1 MFSTLKEII
10 PGPFAIPL
18 YTETYGDPQA
28 RLSLVC
34 IHGGLQSLRCFRRQ
48 YAALA
53 EHAYVIAFDLPYHG
67 QSGPV
72 PAHVQPSPALWAQ
85 SVRAVLTHLQRE
97 EAPLFILAW
106 SFGGLVAQH
115 YLCTYGQ
122 KDVSGLILVDSLFG
136 GASTFQPF
144 QSPLA
149 AQVTATMMT
158 TSVSL
163 PERVR
168 AFEHFVRMLTL
179 RPLPPEEADA
189 QYGSNAKAFLRSLA
203 TTTSWMAELPSD
215 QQDFLCRLQMP
226 VLLLQGKDD
235 ALVAPTY
242 TRQIAHCIKRAQV
255 LEYEDCGHSPFLE
268 QPLRFNQDVVAF
280 LHEHATKGGAYH
292 VVAQR
297 SPQVQAEERARAS
310 VADAASRVSR
320 VGNTKEE
327 TVMGASIPKREREAS

>member
-1 MFSTLKEII
+1 MFPTLKEMI
-10 PGPFAIPL
+10 PGPFAIPF

-28 RLSLVC
+28 RQTVVC

-48 YAALA
+48 YAALS
-53 EHAYVIAFDLPYHG
+53 EHASVIALDLPYHG

-72 PAHVQPSPALWAQ
+72 PAHVQPSPTLWAQ
-85 SVRAVLTHLQRE
+85 SVRAVLTHLKRE

-122 KDVSGLILVDSLFG
+122 QNIRGLILVASLFG

-149 AQVTATMMT
+149 AQVVATMMT

-179 RPLPPEEADA
+179 RPLPPDEADA
-189 QYGSNAKAFLRSLA
+189 QYGTNAKAFLRSLA
-203 TTTSWMAELPSD
+203 TTSSWMEELPSD
-215 QQDFLCRLQMP
+215 QQQWLAGVQMP
-226 VLLLQGKDD
+226 VLLLQGKED
-235 ALVAPTY
+235 ALVSPTY
-242 TRQIAHCIKRAQV
+242 SQQV
-255 LEYEDCGHSPFLE
+255 AKSLARSRLIEYEDCGHSPFLE
-268 QPLRFNQDVVAF
+268 QSLRFNQDVVTF
-280 LHEHATKGGAYH
+280 LHEQAMSGATYPVGAVRPPYGKI
-292 VVAQR
+292 
-297 SPQVQAEERARAS
+297 EERARAS
-310 VADAASRVSR
+310 VTDAASRVTR
-320 VGNTKEE
+320 AGRAKDE
-327 TVMGASIPKREREAS
+327 TVREAS